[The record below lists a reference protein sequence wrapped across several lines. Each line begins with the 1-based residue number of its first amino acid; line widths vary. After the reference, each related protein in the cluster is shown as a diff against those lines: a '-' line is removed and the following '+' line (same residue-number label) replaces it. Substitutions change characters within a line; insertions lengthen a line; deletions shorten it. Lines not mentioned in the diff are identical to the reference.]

1 MKKNLLLKMMVILSL
16 TLLLSC
22 EEEDLIN
29 GGSKSTGNT
38 GTTTGNTN
46 TSKCYIKDIL
56 ETSEQDTYK
65 YQFTYN
71 AKNLLEKINND
82 GSIFNYEYDGNNR
95 VTKLSIV
102 DGAATEMFNYSY
114 DSKGNMTN
122 IKYEAKDTPFN
133 ILIKEFNLT
142 TNVSGQVSKVIAVT
156 NDGNIEFLLDYDAKN
171 NVKKIA
177 LNTGTEK
184 VTLIENLTFDD
195 KSNVYANTG
204 LSKADIPFVLLGA
217 AFGENSTYY
226 MNTNNILTDI
236 GVSFL
241 SDDVSAT
248 TYKYEF
254 TKDGFPSKMSYV
266 RIIGKDQE
274 TGSGTYIYD
283 CK

>member
-1 MKKNLLLKMMVILSL
+1 MVILSL